1 MIAGSYVSRGLKRD
15 KVLTIIG
22 ISRHQYYNKPKGKRP
37 GRKPT
42 ETVVKLS
49 DNQKIEVA
57 NKTVVEEIETIQSDP
72 DTDYGYRKMYFALM
86 MLGYFIN
93 HKKVYRLMKENG
105 MLKERYKRKMKN
117 YAKYRIVTPEGP
129 LEVLEMDIK
138 LVWVVKDRRHA
149 YILTVI
155 DTFTRA
161 VMYRGLGFTMKSD
174 QVQRAWEYV
183 ITHYLQPADQLRK
196 KIHVEIRNDNG
207 PQFSSKV
214 IREFFEQNYLNQ
226 VFTHPYTPQENGHIE
241 SFHSILSKAIG
252 TQVFWDMPEL
262 ETFLILFYEKYNN
275 HRIHASIAN
284 LSPRLFWALWE
295 KGKISRTVMKNKKV
309 KFKLMLPYQ
318 QLSGKMNMREVPCL
332 TLSEFDTQM
341 KLQKEVSGPE
351 ALQQPSVQKSP
362 SVVPC

>member
-1 MIAGSYVSRGLKRD
+1 MGLKRD
-15 KVLTIIG
+15 QVLTVVG
-22 ISRHQYYNKPKGKRP
+22 ISRHQYYWKTKGKRP

-42 ETVVKLS
+42 ETVVQEIEEIKVEVS
-49 DNQKIEVA
+49 NQS
-57 NKTVVEEIETIQSDP
+57 VVEEIKVIQSDP

-86 MLGYFIN
+86 MLGYYLN
-93 HKKVYRLMKENG
+93 HKKVYRLMKESG
-105 MLKERYKRKMKN
+105 LLKERHKRTEKA
-117 YAKYRIVTPEGP
+117 YAKYRVVIPEGP

-138 LVWVVKDRRHA
+138 MVWVVQERRHG

-161 VMYRGLGFTMKSD
+161 ILYRGLGFTMKSA

-183 ITHYLQPADQLRK
+183 ILNHLQPADLLKR
-196 KIHVEIRNDNG
+196 KIHIEVRNDNG
-207 PQFSSKV
+207 PQFSSKM
-214 IREFFEQNYLNQ
+214 IRQFFEQNYLDQ

-252 TQVFWDMPEL
+252 TRVFWDLPEL
-262 ETFLILFYEKYNN
+262 ESFLIHFYDKYNN

-284 LSPRLFWALWE
+284 LSPRLFWYLWE
-295 KGKISRTVMKNKKV
+295 EKKITRTVLKNKRV
-309 KFKLMLPYQ
+309 RFKLTVPYQ
-318 QLSGKMNMREVPCL
+318 HLSGKMNLKEVPCL
-332 TLSEFDTQM
+332 TSSEFDTQM

-351 ALQQPSVQKSP
+351 ALQQLSVKKSP